1 MAVRPQ
7 WQSGRN
13 CNPAAAATLS
23 ANGHEGERK
32 MVIDLRDFL
41 RNVEQILATH
51 RLDRPGAYR
60 RWNWDTRESQGP
72 RRELDINPYGCA
84 DAANILYTIGRFP
97 GDPVERDSWIAVLRA
112 MQDPGSG
119 MFEESTHHEF
129 HTTAHC
135 IAALEL
141 FDARPRH
148 PLQGMAAL
156 KDAASLRR
164 FLDGLN
170 WHGDP
175 WRESHRGAGLFAALV
190 ITGEVDLSWQD
201 AYFDWLWNSADP
213 QTGLFGGAGLPPVAH
228 SGSVSMVPHMAGTFH
243 YLFNMEWA
251 RRKLRYPDRLIDS
264 CLDMLADGRFPL
276 GARVG
281 FAEIDWFF
289 CVNRS
294 LRQCGHRFADCRSA
308 MTLLGQ
314 RLADYVLSL
323 DPAADDGLNDLHS
336 LFGLLCAFAE
346 LQQAVPELVRSDR
359 PLKLVL
365 DRRPFI

>member
-1 MAVRPQ
+1 
-7 WQSGRN
+7 
-13 CNPAAAATLS
+13 
-23 ANGHEGERK
+23 

-41 RNVEQILATH
+41 HNVEKILATH

-60 RWNWDTRESQGP
+60 RWNSAGTERDLG
-72 RRELDINPYGCA
+72 LNPYGCA

-97 GDPVERDSWIAVLRA
+97 GDAVERASWIAVLQSL
-112 MQDPGSG
+112 QDPASG
-119 MFEESTHHEF
+119 MFAEPTHHRI

-135 IAALEL
+135 VAALEL
-141 FDARPRH
+141 FDARPAHR
-148 PLQGMAAL
+148 LRELETLKDTAAL
-156 KDAASLRR
+156 RA
-164 FLDGLN
+164 FLQGLN

-190 ITGEVDLSWQD
+190 ITGEVDLGWQD
-201 AYFDWLWNSADP
+201 AYFDWLWHWADP
-213 QTGLFGGAGLPPVAH
+213 QTGLFGGTDLPPVAH
-228 SGSVSMVPHMAGTFH
+228 GGSTSMVPHMAGTFH
-243 YLFNMEWA
+243 YLFNMEFA
-251 RRKLRYPDRLIDS
+251 RRRLRYPARLIDS

-276 GARVG
+276 GASIG

-294 LRQCGHRFADCRSA
+294 LRQSGYRFDDCRAA
-308 MTLLGQ
+308 MTRLGR
-314 RLADYVLSL
+314 RLGDFVLSL
-323 DPAADDGLNDLHS
+323 DPAGDEGLNDLHA
-336 LFGLLCAFAE
+336 LFGVLCAFAE